1 MKQKGFTLIELLVV
15 IAVIGILASVVLAS
29 LNSARKKGADA
40 KIKSELKQI
49 STALELY
56 YDRYGTYRVNG
67 SGYLDNGQ
75 GWVRFGGISSYPK
88 AITIKLEEEGFLG
101 SGLTTG
107 TVDYGNYM
115 LYVCNNDQQYGL
127 AATLASASAEEIA
140 HMQVICNGP
149 DMAINYGKNYGLGN

>member
-1 MKQKGFTLIELLVV
+1 MKQRGFTLIELLVV

-56 YDRYGTYRVNG
+56 YDKYGTYAVAG
-67 SGYLDNGQ
+67 GGYYGGGT
-75 GWVRFGGISSYPK
+75 GWVRFGGVGSYPVP
-88 AITIKLEEEGFLG
+88 ITTVLEQEGVLG

-107 TVDYGNYM
+107 TADYGNYM
-115 LYVCNNDQQYGL
+115 VYVCLNGQQYGL
-127 AATLASASAEEIA
+127 AATISTATVEEAA
-140 HMQVICNGP
+140 HVQTLCNGP
-149 DMAINYGKNYGLGN
+149 DMYTTYGKNYGLGN